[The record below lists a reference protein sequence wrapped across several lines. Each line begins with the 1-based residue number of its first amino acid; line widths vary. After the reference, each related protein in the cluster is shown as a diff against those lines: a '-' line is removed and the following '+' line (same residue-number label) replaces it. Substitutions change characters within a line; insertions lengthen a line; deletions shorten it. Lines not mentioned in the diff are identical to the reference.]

1 MTVTVRSR
9 AKPLSDGVKVPK
21 VLQVKIA
28 WSSVRFLTK
37 IEFSRSNATARGNET
52 IFLLFA
58 IKHSTRPYL
67 HDHVS

>member
-9 AKPLSDGVKVPK
+9 AKFLSDGVKVPK

-67 HDHVS
+67 YDHLS